1 MSKIEWTDRTLNCF
15 VGCRRVSQGCRHC
28 YAEGQVHRKLSPQHR
43 GLTVVGKQGVRWNGE
58 VNYAP
63 HRFDEMLRARKPQ
76 RWFINSLSDLFFEPV
91 PFETIAALLGMMAV
105 AHAWHGHTAQI
116 LTKRVERAKAFFDWL
131 DAEYPDPR
139 AVMQLCM
146 GWFVGGAPEQLR
158 VQSNVWKRAVIA
170 VMGVEDP
177 FPFWLGASVEDRA
190 SADARLS
197 VLRGLPAAVLFASY
211 EPALG
216 GVDFADSLGLEWE
229 RCDACGQRYP
239 DIYWGDDSQWEAAIG
254 HTMCGTRCP
263 ACFRSAVEAMGETP
277 RLETL
282 APPLRRLDWVI
293 VGGESGRGARP
304 FDLAWARSTIA
315 QCREA
320 GVPVFVKQLGAKPFV
335 RMTSQHPQLSLRHH
349 KGGDPLEWPE
359 DLRVREFPHAFGGRA

>member
-131 DAEYPDPR
+131 DAQYPDPR
-139 AVMQLCM
+139 ATMQVCM

-158 VQSNVWKRAVIA
+158 VQSSAWKRAVSA

-177 FPFWLGASVEDRA
+177 FPFWLGVSVEDQPT
-190 SADARLS
+190 ADVRLPI
-197 VLRGLPAAVLFASY
+197 LRRLPAAVRCASY

-216 GVDFADSLGLEWE
+216 GVDWRRIRRSFRD
-229 RCDACGQRYP
+229 
-239 DIYWGDDSQWEAAIG
+239 
-254 HTMCGTRCP
+254 GTREHTFD
-263 ACFRSAVEAMGETP
+263 A
-277 RLETL
+277 L
-282 APPLRRLDWVI
+282 APTFGAGLDWII
-293 VGGESGRGARP
+293 VGGESGHGARP
-304 FDLAWARSTIA
+304 FDVQWARDTIEQA
-315 QCREA
+315 RRA
-320 GVPVFVKQLGAKPFV
+320 GVPVFVKQLGAHVLTRNDDNFTIDGEPDWWPDWLGEAGRVQELPHGGYQGAPV
-335 RMTSQHPQLSLRHH
+335 RVRLTHP
-349 KGGDPLEWPE
+349 KGGDPAEWPE
-359 DLRVREFPHAFGGRA
+359 ELRVREFPCAGGQA